1 MKSAFEIWQ
10 IGDLCSMFRTQVL
23 KITLDEL
30 SKISGV
36 KLSTL
41 SAFENGRSTNLTHIG
56 WYLASANNEQKTI
69 FTKHFNDIIKG

>member
-1 MKSAFEIWQ
+1 MKNTFEVCQ

-23 KITLDEL
+23 KLTLAEL
-30 SKISGV
+30 SEKSGV

-69 FTKHFNDIIKG
+69 FTNHFNDIIKG